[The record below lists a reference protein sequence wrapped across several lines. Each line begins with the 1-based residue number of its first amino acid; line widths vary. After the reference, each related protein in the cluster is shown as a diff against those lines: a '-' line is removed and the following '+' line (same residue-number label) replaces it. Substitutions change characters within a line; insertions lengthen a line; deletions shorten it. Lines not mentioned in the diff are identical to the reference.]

1 MNTKRI
7 LAAALWL
14 FAGWYVGTG
23 VVVYLGLPE
32 LVGPL
37 TGIGL
42 AAVVAGDPLHRFW
55 TTPAPTAEHNA

>member
-23 VVVYLGLPE
+23 VAVYLGLPE
-32 LVGPL
+32 LIGPL
-37 TGIGL
+37 LGIGL
-42 AAVVAGDPLHRFW
+42 AGLVAGDPLRHFW
-55 TTPAPTAEHNA
+55 TKSAPTAENNA

>member
-1 MNTKRI
+1 MSTKRI

-32 LVGPL
+32 LIGPL
-37 TGIGL
+37 VGIGL
-42 AAVVAGDPLHRFW
+42 AALVAGDPLHRFW
-55 TTPAPTAEHNA
+55 TTSTPTADNKA

>member
-37 TGIGL
+37 LGISL
-42 AAVVAGDPLHRFW
+42 AGVVAGDPLHRLW
-55 TTPAPTAEHNA
+55 AKPGPTTDTVS